1 MAVVKPGL
9 PFDAFLLYSPS
20 MFKLAA
26 KKREVYGKDNAVL
39 RAQGLM
45 PIVAYGQKSES
56 ASLVVS
62 LGEFKKV
69 LVKAGEST
77 VVTLSTEAGDKSTL
91 IHEVQNDPITGEP
104 IHADFLIIDIHKVVE
119 VGVPLTFV
127 GESPA
132 VKDLGGALVKVL
144 HELEVEALPGDL
156 PHEIEVDI
164 STLVNL
170 DSQITVAD
178 LKLPKGVKAL
188 AEAEEVVAAIT
199 EAGEEIKEEEAPVD
213 LASIEVEKKGKE
225 DEAGAVTEEA
235 K

>member
-1 MAVVKPGL
+1 M
-9 PFDAFLLYSPS
+9 AFLLYSS
-20 MFKLAA
+20 RMFKLTA

-45 PIVAYGQKSES
+45 PIVAYGQKTEAS
-56 ASLVVS
+56 ALVVT

-69 LVKAGEST
+69 LTKAGEST

-91 IHEVQNDPITGEP
+91 IHEVQRDPITGEP
-104 IHADFLIIDIHKVVE
+104 IHADFLIIDIHKAVE

-127 GESPA
+127 GEAPA
-132 VKDLGGALVKVL
+132 IKDFGGALVKVL
-144 HELEVEALPGDL
+144 HELEVEALPADL

-164 STLVNL
+164 SALTTL
-170 DSQITVAD
+170 DSQITVGD

-199 EAGEEIKEEEAPVD
+199 EAGEEIKEEEAPAD
-213 LASIEVEKKGKE
+213 LSAIEVEKKGKE
-225 DEAGAVTEEA
+225 ESAEGEKTEET